1 MPLQKA
7 SFMPRGSLFL
17 LAVAVLALSA
27 CDLPF
32 GIGSPTTRALES
44 GAAASLQQLSFEIT
58 GVYTQTVV
66 APPPPIVS
74 GARVSAPSAG
84 SRWSL
89 DLQLSSRPP
98 GGRRMSV
105 SNGDVK
111 LDAIVLPSV
120 AYFSGEAFLLQFLGG
135 DPRSRDLA
143 RAAGNGWWK
152 GPAGLVPQLVDL
164 TSGVT
169 FRNTFLGSAI
179 TSRTDHLTIDGSDA
193 VELSGPRADVYIAS
207 AAPNRLLRLVIHKHV
222 TIDGIGES
230 DLHYSNYNKEFDLAP
245 PKDVIDFSNLSTL
258 PPIYSVLSVD
268 TSNCGSPCVVSAVL
282 KNLGGPAGARA
293 ASTITFTL
301 TDPATKTAAG
311 TCTATVSPDVG
322 FNVTTTVS
330 CGIPLSGPPPN
341 AAVVTAVPNNP
352 GRG

>member
-1 MPLQKA
+1 MPLHKA
-7 SFMPRGSLFL
+7 SQMSKVFLFL
-17 LAVAVLALSA
+17 LAGAVLTLSA

-44 GAAASLQQLSFEIT
+44 GAATSLQQRTFEVT

-66 APPPPIVS
+66 APAPPIVS
-74 GARVSAPSAG
+74 GARVSAPAVG
-84 SRWSL
+84 TRWSI
-89 DLQLSSRPP
+89 DLQLSNQPP
-98 GGRRMSV
+98 ARRMSV

-120 AYFSGEAFLLQFLGG
+120 AYFSGQAFLLQFLGG

-164 TSGVT
+164 TSAVS

-179 TSRTDHLTIDGSDA
+179 ASRTDHRTIDGLDA

-207 AAPNRLLRLVIHKHV
+207 APPNRLLRLVIHKRV
-222 TIDGIGES
+222 KIDGIGES
-230 DLHYSNYNKEFDLAP
+230 DLHYSNYDKEFNIAAP
-245 PKDVIDFSNLSTL
+245 ADVIDFSNLSTL

-268 TSNCGSPCVVSAVL
+268 TSKCGSPCVVSALL
-282 KNLGGPAGARA
+282 KNLGGPTGARA
-293 ASTITFTL
+293 PSTVTFTL
-301 TDPATKTAAG
+301 SDPATKAVAG
-311 TCTATVSPDVG
+311 ACTATVSPDVG
-322 FNVTTTVS
+322 FNATTTVS
-330 CGIPLSGPPPN
+330 CAIQLSGSAPN
-341 AAVVTAVPNNP
+341 AGVVTAVPNNP
-352 GRG
+352 GKG